1 MPRTADLPGVE
12 GEGVAPKRIKAL
24 DNACGKWRAVVAQRQ
39 SLTEEEVKARDKVL
53 SLMHEHGV
61 TKYHYYDDD
70 DEKKLLCIE
79 ANEKVKLKAIKDE
92 AESEADETDANDE

>member
-1 MPRTADLPGVE
+1 MTKTDDLPGVE

-24 DNACGKWRAVVAQRQ
+24 DNACGKWRAIVAERQ
-39 SLTEEEVKARDKVL
+39 LLTEKECEARDKVL
-53 SLMHEHGV
+53 ALMHEHGV

-92 AESEADETDANDE
+92 TETPGEGEAEGE